1 MQHAAVPEQASDIP
15 DFKRVTPAMIREAL
29 ARGWADFRKAPAFGL
44 FFGSFYTL
52 GGLLMWWITTAT
64 GQSYWLG
71 LAAFGFPLIG
81 PFAAVGLYE
90 VSRRLESGAALNWG
104 EILGVVFNQ
113 RNRQIPSICVTI
125 IMIFLF
131 WFFIAHMIFAL
142 FLGKMTLVNVSSSY
156 DLYLTTEGL
165 SMLLFGSAVG
175 AVFAFVTFALVVF
188 GLPMLLERELDVIT
202 AMVTSFGQVTA
213 NPVLMIGWGIVISAL
228 LFVGM
233 FPWFLGLLVVLP
245 LLGHAS
251 WHLYRLATAP

>member
-1 MQHAAVPEQASDIP
+1 MTTAVPAQASEVP
-15 DFKRVTPAMIREAL
+15 EFRPVTPAMIRQAL
-29 ARGWADFRKAPAFGL
+29 ALGWADFRKAPAFGI

-52 GGLLMWWITTAT
+52 GGLLMWWITMAT

-90 VSRRLESGAALNWG
+90 VSRRLEAGEPLNWG
-104 EILGVVFNQ
+104 EILGVVVTQ

-142 FLGKMTLVNVSSSY
+142 FLGKMTMVNVSSSY
-156 DLYLTTEGL
+156 DLYLTGEGL
-165 SMLLFGSAVG
+165 AMLAFGTAVG
-175 AVFAFVTFALVVF
+175 AVFAFITFALVVF

-202 AMVTSFGQVTA
+202 AMITSFREVTA
-213 NPVLMIGWGIVISAL
+213 NPVVMIGWGIVISAL

-233 FPWFLGLLVVLP
+233 FPYFFGLLIVLP

-251 WHLYRLATAP
+251 WHLYRLTTSAA